1 MTFDLI
7 PKYHKEVGECVI
19 FIKDGGVGWLCTG
32 LGFGVYGITEIASYR
47 AWLDVYERKILSG
60 QLTRQK
66 AVQKAVVED
75 KPVPP
80 VKRAC
85 RKRINKLRT
94 YGPRYGSRLLE
105 PHQQPFDC
113 DLAVLEEV
121 CITTDDGLE
130 RFEPVSHFI
139 DFQATA

>member
-1 MTFDLI
+1 MT
-7 PKYHKEVGECVI
+7 
-19 FIKDGGVGWLCTG
+19 
-32 LGFGVYGITEIASYR
+32 
-47 AWLDVYERKILSG
+47 
-60 QLTRQK
+60 
-66 AVQKAVVED
+66 AVL
-75 KPVPP
+75 
-80 VKRAC
+80 
-85 RKRINKLRT
+85 NKLRT
-94 YGPRYGSRLLE
+94 YGPRYGSRLLD